1 MRPESPALFPA
12 FRSALTVQVLVL
24 LLVGAAEHTVSELV
38 EATGEH
44 RRTVYREVVRLETAG
59 VVVSRTIGGTKA
71 YTANT
76 SAPFYLPLRDLVTV
90 VAGPAHVLAEELSGL
105 AGIDF
110 AVIFGSW
117 AARHAGQTGAVPHD
131 VDVLV
136 VGEGVVRGDVYEAAD
151 RAQARLG
158 LPVNPT
164 IRSTSQWADPGDA
177 LSSQIRSS
185 PTLTVVGEE
194 SADGTLAAR

>member
-1 MRPESPALFPA
+1 
-12 FRSALTVQVLVL
+12 VV
-24 LLVGAAEHTVSELV
+24 AEEF
-38 EATGEH
+38 
-44 RRTVYREVVRLETAG
+44 AG
-59 VVVSRTIGGTKA
+59 VPGASE
-71 YTANT
+71 
-76 SAPFYLPLRDLVTV
+76 
-90 VAGPAHVLAEELSGL
+90 VL
-105 AGIDF
+105 IY
-110 AVIFGSW
+110 GSW
-117 AARHAGQTGAVPHD
+117 AARHAGQTGAAPHD

-136 VGEGVVRGDVYEAAD
+136 VGEGVVRADVYEAAD

-164 IRSTSQWADPGDA
+164 VRTSAQWADPGDA